1 MGETGLALKQK
12 ALNTNAKHERDE
24 HENFNA

>member
-1 MGETGLALKQK
+1 MEETGLALKRK

-24 HENFNA
+24 HENFDA